1 MYFHLPKDSC
11 YLGVSSYIQVS
22 NVFQISMKSTEPVC
36 QYELKAARDAMEV
49 IQGKW
54 RIPIVI
60 SLTYGTKR
68 FGEIC
73 RDIPD
78 ISPKMLSQELK
89 ALEENKLISR
99 TLHDTMPVTVEYALT
114 PLGMSLRELLNELRN
129 WGKHFRDEIVGK
141 Y

>member
-1 MYFHLPKDSC
+1 
-11 YLGVSSYIQVS
+11 
-22 NVFQISMKSTEPVC
+22 MKSTEPAC

-60 SLTYGTKR
+60 ALTYGVKR
-68 FGEIC
+68 FGEIQ

-89 ALEENKLISR
+89 ALEENKLIMRKLYDS
-99 TLHDTMPVTVEYALT
+99 MPVAVEYSLT
-114 PLGMSLRELLNELRN
+114 PLGLSLQNLLVELRN
-129 WGKHFRDEIVGK
+129 WGKHFRKEIISSSD
-141 Y
+141 